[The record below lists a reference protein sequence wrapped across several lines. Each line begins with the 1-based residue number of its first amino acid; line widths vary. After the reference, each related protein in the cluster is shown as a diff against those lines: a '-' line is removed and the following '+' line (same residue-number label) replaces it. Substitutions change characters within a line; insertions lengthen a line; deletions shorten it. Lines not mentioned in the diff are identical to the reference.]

1 MSSCWRVLGQGMIA
15 KPKALGFGGNARPQA
30 ISLLGLPCL
39 PYPKLLEAPRSDM
52 TVRSIFLKKK
62 L

>member
-1 MSSCWRVLGQGMIA
+1 VLGQGMTA
-15 KPKALGFGGNARPQA
+15 RPKALGFGGNARPQA

-52 TVRSIFLKKK
+52 TVRSIFFKNNL
-62 L
+62 

>member
-1 MSSCWRVLGQGMIA
+1 VLGQGMTA
-15 KPKALGFGGNARPQA
+15 RPKALGFGGNARPQA

-52 TVRSIFLKKK
+52 TVRSIFLKNN